1 MNRVPRSWMISNLR
15 KSYQILGLM
24 LDGVTQEQAQILRD
38 GADGWT
44 ILEIMCHIR
53 DYQEIFMARAQQML
67 NEDNPTL
74 IPYDAEAREAMIT
87 EREYAKQNLLAVFKD
102 YVATRH
108 QFIELLESL
117 NDADL
122 DRIGTHPMTGTIAVA
137 TPIYHTTMHDADH
150 TEQIA
155 RILGRKMLT

>member
-1 MNRVPRSWMISNLR
+1 MNRIPRTWMISNLR

-24 LDGVTQEQAQILRD
+24 LDGVTQEQSQTLRD
-38 GADGWT
+38 GDDGWT
-44 ILEIMCHIR
+44 ILEIMCHVR
-53 DYQEIFMARAQQML
+53 DYQEIFMGRAQQML

-74 IPYDAEAREAMIT
+74 TPYDAVAREAMIT
-87 EREYAKQNLLAVFKD
+87 EREYAKQNLREVFTD
-102 YVATRH
+102 YVATRYT
-108 QFIELLESL
+108 FIALLESL

-137 TPIYHTTMHDADH
+137 TPIYHTTLHDADH

-155 RILGRKMLT
+155 RVLGRTMLV

>member
-1 MNRVPRSWMISNLR
+1 MNRIPRSWMISNL
-15 KSYQILGLM
+15 KKTYQILGM
-24 LDGVTQEQAQILRD
+24 ALDGVIQEQAETIRD
-38 GADGWT
+38 GDGGWT
-44 ILEIMCHIR
+44 ILEIMCHVR
-53 DYQEIFMARAQQML
+53 DYQEIFMGRAQDML
-67 NEDNPTL
+67 NKDNPTL

-87 EREYAKQNLLAVFKD
+87 DRDYAKQNLVEVFND

-108 QFIELLESL
+108 KFIALVESL

-137 TPIYHTTMHDADH
+137 TPIYHTTLHDGDH

-155 RILGRKMLT
+155 RVLGKKMLS